1 MVVLSAIFS
10 STRPRWKNTNVP
22 FPGTVV
28 QVTGLCSR
36 VLDGTNLAIDIEH
49 VVLNVP
55 TLPNT
60 AMSSSETTKE
70 QTSSKK
76 RKFSAIA
83 STSSHR
89 LQKFVYFSLF
99 FLKKSYLK
107 PAPSLC
113 KGLQNRNLVM
123 MLPLCNPNKSPC
135 FLPHLRHFKY
145 LFLSALTATLP
156 CWKGKFLLC
165 DHQMISL
172 TACFI

>member
-1 MVVLSAIFS
+1 VVVLSAIFS

-36 VLDGTNLAIDIEH
+36 VLDGTNLAIDIEN

-55 TLPNT
+55 TSPNT
-60 AMSSSETTKE
+60 AVSSSDTAEE

-89 LQKFVYFSLF
+89 LQKFVLYFFYF
-99 FLKKSYLK
+99 FKKISYLK
-107 PAPSLC
+107 SAPPSC
-113 KGLQNRNLVM
+113 KDLQKRNPVM
-123 MLPLCNPNKSPC
+123 ILLACNPKKSALF
-135 FLPHLRHFKY
+135 FLPHLRHLKIFVVNRAY
-145 LFLSALTATLP
+145 SYSAMLE
-156 CWKGKFLLC
+156 K
-165 DHQMISL
+165 
-172 TACFI
+172 